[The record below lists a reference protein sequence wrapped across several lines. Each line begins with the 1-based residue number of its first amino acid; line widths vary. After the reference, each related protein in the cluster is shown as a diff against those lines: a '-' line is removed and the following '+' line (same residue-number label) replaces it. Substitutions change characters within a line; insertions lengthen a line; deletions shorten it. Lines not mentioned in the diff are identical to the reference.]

1 MENNCTENLQRQFSD
16 FSNLMTILYRKLK
29 IIDNKKPKK
38 CVKNQILPKIGIM
51 KLEKQWKAKTERKL
65 EYGIRETREK
75 PNFAENCNRKPIL
88 YLI

>member
-51 KLEKQWKAKTERKL
+51 KLEKQ
-65 EYGIRETREK
+65 
-75 PNFAENCNRKPIL
+75 
-88 YLI
+88 